1 MRILYIFP
9 HPDDESYGVAHL
21 MAKQKREGHEV
32 FLLTLTK
39 GGATKQRHKFN
50 LSIDEMG
57 EVRFKEML
65 EVQRVLGIDFMDVLD
80 YPDSGLKFLDP
91 RQLENT
97 VKEYTRRLNPDVMV
111 TYEANGISGFTD
123 HLISHAVVKRAFV
136 ELTGESNPPK
146 RLALLT
152 VSEETAK
159 RSPMFRLYAS
169 SPGELGCIEEVTE
182 ADLKLA
188 HAALDCYKTFIETI
202 NNSKIKELLELKI
215 YFQLFGES
223 YSPPLSS
230 LFDQLK
236 K

>member
-1 MRILYIFP
+1 MKVLYIFP

-21 MAKQKREGHEV
+21 ISKQKREGHRV

-39 GGATKQRHKFN
+39 GGATRQRHKYN
-50 LSIDEMG
+50 LSIEEMG

-65 EVQRVLGIDFMDVLD
+65 EVQKVLGIDFMEVLD
-80 YPDSGLKFLDP
+80 YPDSGLKYLDP
-91 RQLENT
+91 RQLEDT
-97 VKEYTRRLNPDVMV
+97 VKEYTRRIKPDVIV

-136 ELTGESNPPK
+136 DLKEEENPPK

-152 VSEETAK
+152 VSEETSK
-159 RSPMFRLYAS
+159 RSPMFKLYAS
-169 SPGELGCIEEVTE
+169 SQQELGCIEEVTE

-188 HAALDCYKTFIETI
+188 LSALDCYKTFSETI
-202 NNSKIKELLELKI
+202 NNSGIKELLELQV

-223 YSPPLSS
+223 YSPPLKS
-230 LFDQLK
+230 LFDGLK
-236 K
+236 E